1 MTVYIFNSLIL
12 PISSQYRK
20 GTVTVERI
28 TTDEAKQIVQSTDF
42 VSVVGHEA
50 TAQLLT
56 QLLGINIPANRIAVQ
71 MQKGDVGI
79 HFVLKQ
85 RLPEGKVL
93 SYDEL
98 KALQYELVKSTVVDT
113 E

>member
-12 PISSQYRK
+12 PISPQYRK
-20 GTVTVERI
+20 AIAVIQRI
-28 TTDEAKQIVQSTDF
+28 SADEAKELLKNNTF

-56 QLLGINIPANRIAVQ
+56 QLLGVNIPTNRIAVQ
-71 MQKGDVGI
+71 LQKGDTGL

-98 KALQYELVKSTVVDT
+98 KALQYELVKSTVVDA